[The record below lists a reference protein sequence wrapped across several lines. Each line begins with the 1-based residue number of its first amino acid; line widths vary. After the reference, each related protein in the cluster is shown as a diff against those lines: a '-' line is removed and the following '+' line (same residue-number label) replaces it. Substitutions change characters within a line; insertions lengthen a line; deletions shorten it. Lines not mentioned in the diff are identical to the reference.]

1 MKKIL
6 AIICAFALLLSFSVT
21 AFAAGTD
28 DGTISV
34 ITKNSEKYF
43 GTEYVNGCTKYVAAN
58 GSDKE
63 FYDMNGDKD
72 MNICDLVAL
81 TNNSVD
87 FDLSESYDGADSA
100 ALRLLLIG
108 SN

>member
-6 AIICAFALLLSFSVT
+6 AIICVVALLLSFSVT
-21 AFAAGTD
+21 AFAAGSD
-28 DGTISV
+28 DGKIQ
-34 ITKNSEKYF
+34 IATKDGEKFF
-43 GTEYVNGCTKYVAAN
+43 GTEVSESFVKYVAAN
-58 GSDKE
+58 GSGIT
-63 FYDMNGDKD
+63 FYDLNGDKD
-72 MNICDLVAL
+72 MDICDLVAL
-81 TNNSVD
+81 KNNSVD

>member
-1 MKKIL
+1 MKQIIALFLCL
-6 AIICAFALLLSFSVT
+6 ALMFSLGIS

-34 ITKNSEKYF
+34 VTINSEKYF
-43 GTEYVNGCTKYVAAN
+43 GTEYVKGCTKYVTAN
-58 GSDKE
+58 GSDNL